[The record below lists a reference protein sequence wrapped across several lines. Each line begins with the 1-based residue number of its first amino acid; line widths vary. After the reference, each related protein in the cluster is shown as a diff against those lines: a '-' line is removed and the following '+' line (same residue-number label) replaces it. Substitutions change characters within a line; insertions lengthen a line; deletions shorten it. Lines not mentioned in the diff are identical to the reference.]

1 MDRWKERRRIVPS
14 QGAAL
19 AVFEYGPDPAPGI
32 PTLLLVHG
40 YPDDHRVYVP
50 LIRELAAT
58 CHVIAYDTRNAG
70 SSSVTGGHGSFVL
83 QALVDDLYAVLA
95 ATQASPV
102 HLVGHDWGSIQA
114 WAAVQDPRAAG
125 RISRFTSVSG
135 PDLRHF
141 SWWMRQGVRHPRG
154 WAQLLGQLRRSL
166 YVAFFQIPLLPEA
179 FWRFF
184 LTGWYERAAG
194 RTVGNDPIRGLALY
208 RANFHIERQPPL
220 PVSIPVHVVVP
231 VKDPFLSPRLI
242 DGLENWVSKLT
253 VTKVN
258 AGHWWPETHT
268 SDFAT
273 LLQQE
278 HDNDGDIDRVKTG

>member
-1 MDRWKERRRIVPS
+1 MDRWKERQRTVHS

-19 AVFEYGPDPAPGI
+19 AVFEYGPDPAGDI

-40 YPDDHRVYVP
+40 YPDDHRVYLP
-50 LIRELAAT
+50 LIRELAET
-58 CHVIAYDTRNAG
+58 SHVIAYDTRNAG
-70 SSSVTGGHGSFVL
+70 SSSVTDGHGSFVL

-95 ATQASPV
+95 TTQASSV

-141 SWWMRQGVRHPRG
+141 SWWMRQRLRHPRA
-154 WAQLLGQLRRSL
+154 WAQLVGQLLRSL
-166 YVAFFQIPLLPEA
+166 YVAVFQIPLLPEA
-179 FWRFF
+179 LWRFF
-184 LTGWYERAAG
+184 LTGCYERASG
-194 RTVGNDPIRGLALY
+194 RTVGKDPIRGLALY

-220 PVSIPVHVVVP
+220 RVSVPVHVVVP

-242 DGLENWVSKLT
+242 DGLENWVPMLT
-253 VTKVN
+253 VTKVD
-258 AGHWWPETHT
+258 AGHWWPATHA
-268 SDFAT
+268 SDFAK
-273 LLQQE
+273 LLQKE
-278 HDNDGDIDRVKTG
+278 HLNDWELRQG